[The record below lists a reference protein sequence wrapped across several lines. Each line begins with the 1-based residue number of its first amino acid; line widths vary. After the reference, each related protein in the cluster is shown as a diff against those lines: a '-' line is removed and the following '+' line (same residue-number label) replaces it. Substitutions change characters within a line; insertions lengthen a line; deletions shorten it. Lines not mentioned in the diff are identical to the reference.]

1 MSTHKLNS
9 DNNNNLVKQQRPTLK
24 HQFFKHKLGVALGAA
39 TLSFM
44 AGLSI
49 PAGRAANEYVANSA
63 SSQLDGLSLGLGQLP
78 SLATKNITEM
88 GRVEKLTDFPLPKQ
102 FQGKTITDVK
112 LQGDRKVI
120 ALTFD
125 DGPSE
130 KFTNNILY
138 ILDYHNIKATFFL
151 LGRNV
156 REYPQ
161 KTKQIHLKGHALAN
175 HSWSHPYAMQSPA
188 GAAAQIENTSA
199 WIEKTTGV
207 KSKLFRPPGG
217 YLHNGMASYAAKQ
230 GQTVVMWSADSKDYY
245 ESSQGITRRILSEAS
260 PGGIILLH
268 DGGGDRTKTVSAL
281 PQIIAKLKEQ
291 GYEFV
296 TVPELLELKEQ
307 ETIQA
312 GG

>member
-1 MSTHKLNS
+1 M
-9 DNNNNLVKQQRPTLK
+9 LK
-24 HQFFKHKLGVALGAA
+24 RKLGVALGAA

-49 PAGRAANEYVANSA
+49 PAGRAAHEYVANSA
-63 SSQLDGLSLGLGQLP
+63 SSQVGGLSLGLGQLP
-78 SLATKNITEM
+78 TLAAQNITEM
-88 GRVEKLTDFPLPKQ
+88 KRLEKLADFSLPKQ
-102 FQGKTITDVK
+102 FQGKTIRSVK

-130 KFTNNILY
+130 KFTNDVLY
-138 ILDYHNIKATFFL
+138 ILDHHNIKATFFL
-151 LGRNV
+151 LGKNV
-156 REYPQ
+156 REYPEQ
-161 KTKQIHLKGHALAN
+161 AKRVHLKGHALAN
-175 HSWSHPYAMQSPA
+175 HSWSHPYGMQSPA
-188 GAAAQIENTSA
+188 GAAAQIDNTSA

-207 KSKLFRPPGG
+207 KSHLFRPPGG
-217 YLHNGMASYAAKQ
+217 YLNNGMAGYAAKK
-230 GQTVVMWSADSKDYY
+230 GQIIVMWSVDSKDYY
-245 ESSQGITRRILSEAS
+245 ESSLGMTKRVLSQAT
-260 PGGIILLH
+260 PGGIVLFH